1 MVRWYD
7 GLFGGLVAGC
17 TVALFYAIV
26 TVAWLHDATLPGF
39 FAEIA
44 SGFIHGANLESNPW
58 AVAFGMGLHF
68 ITASLFGI
76 LYALIAE
83 RFPPMWHAPFSVF
96 CGILYGLV
104 VWLAINDVLVPVLGI
119 SSTLPLWEGLVANTV
134 FYGVVISE
142 YMTVVRTSKV
152 AADSK
157 DPVA

>member
-1 MVRWYD
+1 VRWND